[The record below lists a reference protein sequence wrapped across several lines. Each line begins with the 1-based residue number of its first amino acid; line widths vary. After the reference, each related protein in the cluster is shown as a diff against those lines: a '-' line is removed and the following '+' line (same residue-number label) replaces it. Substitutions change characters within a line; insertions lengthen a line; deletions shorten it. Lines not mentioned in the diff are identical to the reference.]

1 MLLSEKP
8 RPFDQSGWTH
18 ELKYDGYRI
27 LAEIDEGEVRL
38 QTRNGADATRW
49 FPELYAPL
57 RTLGKGRTVLDGEV
71 CVLDDLGRSSFDR
84 LQDRARR
91 RGFREGV
98 DPVVYCIF
106 DVLVHRGLDVRT
118 LPLANR
124 KAMLARLLRVSRPS
138 LLLVRDVPGRGA
150 WLYEQAC
157 ALGVE
162 GIVSKRL
169 DSPYVSGERTDA
181 WVKIKRPGAVP
192 FERFRRSE

>member
-181 WVKIKRPGAVP
+181 WVTIKRPGAVP
-192 FERFRRSE
+192 FERLRRSE

>member
-1 MLLSEKP
+1 MLVSETP
-8 RPFDQSGWTH
+8 RPFDQPGWTH

-27 LAEIDEGEVRL
+27 LAEIDDEGVRL
-38 QTRNGADATRW
+38 QTRNGTDATQW

-71 CVLDDLGRSSFDR
+71 CVLDDRGRSSFDR
-84 LQDRARR
+84 LQDRAKR
-91 RGFREGV
+91 RGFRESD

-106 DVLVHRGLDVRT
+106 DVLVHRGLDVRA

-124 KAMLARLLRVSRPS
+124 KAILTRLLRVSRPS
-138 LLLVRDVPGRGA
+138 LLLVRDIPGRGA

-157 ALGVE
+157 ALGLE

-169 DSPYVSGERTDA
+169 DSPYSSAERTGA
-181 WVKIKRPGAVP
+181 WVKIARPGAVP
-192 FERFRRSE
+192 PERLKRSE

>member
-1 MLLSEKP
+1 MLVSEKP
-8 RPFDQSGWTH
+8 RPFDQPGWTH

-27 LAEIDEGEVRL
+27 LAEIDEGELRL
-38 QTRNGADATRW
+38 QTRNGTDATQW
-49 FPELYAPL
+49 FLELYAPL
-57 RTLGKGRTVLDGEV
+57 RTLGKGRMVLDGEV

-84 LQDRARR
+84 LQDRAKR

-106 DVLVHRGLDVRT
+106 DVLFHRGLDVRT

-169 DSPYVSGERTDA
+169 DSPYVSGERTGA
-181 WVKIKRPGAVP
+181 WVTIKRPGAVP
-192 FERFRRSE
+192 PERFKRSE

>member
-49 FPELYAPL
+49 FPELYAPP

-181 WVKIKRPGAVP
+181 WVTIKRPGAVP
-192 FERFRRSE
+192 FERLRRSE